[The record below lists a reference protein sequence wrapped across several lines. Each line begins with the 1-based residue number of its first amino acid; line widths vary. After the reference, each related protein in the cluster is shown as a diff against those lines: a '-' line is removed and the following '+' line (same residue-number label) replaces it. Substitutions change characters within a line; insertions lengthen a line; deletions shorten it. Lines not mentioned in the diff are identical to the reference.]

1 MDNIK
6 RMIER
11 CEFFLEGKCSI
22 EEFQQRL
29 LTFTMSELS
38 SDLYEFIPT
47 LENELAEI
55 RFCYDEIEHLRL
67 STPYVIGF
75 REILFNY
82 ASRS

>member
-1 MDNIK
+1 MDNIQ

-11 CEFFLEGKCSI
+11 CESFLEGSYSI

-47 LENELAEI
+47 LENNLEEI
-55 RFCYDEIEHLRL
+55 RFCYDENEHLRL
-67 STPYVIGF
+67 STPYVISF

-82 ASRS
+82 SSRS